1 MSALGFLI
9 AWANAPFAIAAGIA
23 VFFALLQVTG
33 LLGVIAGGGAE
44 AEHDVDVDH
53 DVDAD
58 VDADVDHDV
67 DHDADADHDAQHEHG
82 GSADRSIGA
91 AALAPLG
98 FGKIPFSIIWQT
110 YAIAFAVAGFALNL
124 RYMGADDG
132 VPLASLAWT
141 LPASLAFGYVA
152 VAIVARLLA
161 PVLSSSGQEATSRAQ
176 LVGQIGV
183 VISSKVDEE
192 FGEVRIR
199 DKTGH
204 DLRVI
209 CKLNKG
215 GKRLPAENESVV
227 VVDYERGDLLV
238 EPLEA
243 DDEDESGGKGRRAV

>member
-1 MSALGFLI
+1 LSAVGFLI

-33 LLGVIAGGGAE
+33 LLGVIAGGGDAE

-58 VDADVDHDV
+58 VDHDV
-67 DHDADADHDAQHEHG
+67 DHDADHDAEHEHG
-82 GSADRSIGA
+82 GSADRGLGA

-124 RYMGADDG
+124 RYMGNDDG
-132 VPLASLAWT
+132 VPLVSLAWT
-141 LPASLAFGYVA
+141 LPASFAFGYVA
-152 VAIVARLLA
+152 VAIVARLLG

-183 VISSKVDEE
+183 VISSKIDEE

-238 EPLEA
+238 EPLEQG
-243 DDEDESGGKGRRAV
+243 DEDESGGKGRRAV